1 MGFQTPRVNND
12 AIRLP
17 GKRRTAFGTADRSFI
32 CDGMIVRFPEG
43 DAMRPGD
50 DIVVRAPDGEEL
62 DLFFGSVRPD
72 GLVSVWYALH
82 PELRHWLGWL
92 EPVGTATWRFRMEP
106 FHRDW
111 QRELQAAYPD
121 IFSSAG

>member
-17 GKRRTAFGTADRSFI
+17 ARRRTAFGTADRSFI
-32 CDGMIVRFPEG
+32 ADGMIVRFPES
-43 DAMRPGD
+43 DPMRPGD
-50 DIVVRAPDGEEL
+50 DIVVRTPDGEEL

-92 EPVGTATWRFRMEP
+92 EPAGPAAWRFRMER

-111 QRELQAAYPD
+111 QRELQASHPEV
-121 IFSSAG
+121 FPSAG